1 MIIDDHTALIS
12 KAGTASPADRISN
25 GNTEIVPAPPIC
37 REPLSIGHVPIP
49 SRFFFAPMAGY
60 SSLALRLALRELGG
74 MGLATTELVNARSLI
89 EKRQK
94 AFELAETS
102 AEEQP
107 VAIQIYGHVA
117 WEMIEAAK
125 KCVDLG
131 ASIIDINMG
140 CPVKKIVKSGGGSA
154 LLCDVGNA
162 GSLVEAVVN
171 AVNVPVTVKMRLGWD
186 DATPT
191 APELTRR
198 FEQLG
203 VAAIIIHGRTRA
215 QSFMGTVNLPGIADV
230 VAAAERIPVV
240 GNGDVRTLFDAERMF
255 RETGCAAVSIGR
267 GALGNPFLFR
277 QLDSWAKTGHPGPD
291 PGFVERVD
299 LMDRHFH
306 YLVKLRGERSAC
318 TQFRKTLAWYQH
330 AIRAPKAL
338 YHQLINLPS
347 VARFDETIAE
357 MRKLGPIGPL
367 PSHFEPKIPTPKGPI
382 DKW

>member
-1 MIIDDHTALIS
+1 MNRTVTHE
-12 KAGTASPADRISN
+12 SN
-25 GNTEIVPAPPIC
+25 ATHEAATNGELVPAPAIC
-37 REPLSIGHVPIP
+37 HEPFAIGPVPIP

-102 AEEQP
+102 VEEQP

-117 WEMIEAAK
+117 REMIEAAK
-125 KCVDLG
+125 MCVDLG
-131 ASIIDINMG
+131 ASMIDINMG

-154 LLCDVGNA
+154 LLCDVDNA
-162 GSLVEAVVN
+162 GSLVEAVVQ

-198 FEQLG
+198 FESIG
-203 VAAIIIHGRTRA
+203 VAGVIIHGRTRE
-215 QSFMGTVNLPGIADV
+215 QSFMGTVNLPGIASV
-230 VAAAERIPVV
+230 VAAAEKIPVV

-255 RETGCAAVSIGR
+255 RETGCAAISIGR

-277 QLDSWAKTGHPGPD
+277 QLDHWAKTGDPGPD
-291 PGFVERVD
+291 PGFAERVD

-306 YLVKLRGERSAC
+306 YLVKLRGERTAC

-357 MRKLGPIGPL
+357 MRKSGPTGPL

>member
-1 MIIDDHTALIS
+1 MMDDDRTALIS
-12 KAGTASPADRISN
+12 NPCGKSPAGRISN
-25 GNTEIVPAPPIC
+25 VETGFVSAPAIC
-37 REPLSIGHVPIP
+37 SEPLSIGKVPIP

-89 EKRQK
+89 EKRRK
-94 AFELAETS
+94 AHELAETS

-125 KCVDLG
+125 IAVDLG

-154 LLCDVGNA
+154 LLCNA
-162 GSLVEAVVN
+162 DNASELVEAVVK
-171 AVNVPVTVKMRLGWD
+171 AVSVPVTVKMRLGWD

-198 FEQLG
+198 CESIG
-203 VAAIIIHGRTRA
+203 VAGVIIHGRTRA
-215 QSFMGTVNLPGIADV
+215 QGFMGTANLAGIASV
-230 VAAAERIPVV
+230 VASADKMPVV

-277 QLDSWAKTGHPGPD
+277 QLDRWAKTGHPGPE
-291 PGFVERVD
+291 PGFAERVD

-306 YLVKLRGERSAC
+306 YLVRLRGEHTAC

-347 VARFDETIAE
+347 VARFEETIAE
-357 MRKLGPIGPL
+357 MRKTGPTGPL

>member
-1 MIIDDHTALIS
+1 MQ
-12 KAGTASPADRISN
+12 PAARN
-25 GNTEIVPAPPIC
+25 GELVPAPAIC
-37 REPLSIGHVPIP
+37 LEPFEIGSVPIP

-117 WEMIEAAK
+117 WEMIDAAK
-125 KCVDLG
+125 MCVDLG

-154 LLCDVGNA
+154 LLCDVDNA
-162 GSLVEAVVN
+162 GSLVEAVVQ
-171 AVNVPVTVKMRLGWD
+171 AVSVPVTVKMRLGWD

-198 FEQLG
+198 FESIG
-203 VAAIIIHGRTRA
+203 VAAVIIHGRTRE
-215 QSFMGTVNLPGIADV
+215 QSFMGTVNLPGIASV
-230 VAAAERIPVV
+230 VAAAEKIPIV

-255 RETGCAAVSIGR
+255 RETGCSAVSIGR

-277 QLDSWAKTGHPGPD
+277 ELDLWAKTGDPGPA
-291 PGFVERVD
+291 PGFSERVD

-306 YLVKLRGERSAC
+306 YLVKLRGERTAC

-357 MRKLGPIGPL
+357 MRKSGPTGPL

>member
-1 MIIDDHTALIS
+1 MSIDESMI
-12 KAGTASPADRISN
+12 SPI
-25 GNTEIVPAPPIC
+25 TEEA
-37 REPLSIGHVPIP
+37 RSAEEPLIERPLVSAPAICQAPLTIGGVAIP

-60 SSLALRLALRELGG
+60 SSLALRMALRELGG

-94 AFELAETS
+94 AFELSETS

-107 VAIQIYGHVA
+107 VAIQIYGHVVS
-117 WEMIEAAK
+117 EMIEAARI
-125 KCVDLG
+125 CVGLG

-154 LLCDVGNA
+154 LLCDVDNA
-162 GSLVEAVVN
+162 GSLVEAVVK
-171 AVNVPVTVKMRLGWD
+171 AVDVPVTVKMRLGWD

-191 APELTRR
+191 APTLAKR
-198 FEQLG
+198 FERIG
-203 VAAIIIHGRTRA
+203 VAAVIIHGRTRA

-230 VAAAERIPVV
+230 VAAVDSMPVV
-240 GNGDVRTLFDAERMF
+240 GNGDVRTLDDAERMF
-255 RETGCAAVSIGR
+255 RETGCAALSIGR
-267 GALGNPFLFR
+267 GALGNPFIFR
-277 QLDSWAKTGHPGPD
+277 QLDHWVKTGHPGPE

-306 YLVKLRGERSAC
+306 YLARLRGERTAC

-347 VARFDETIAE
+347 IERFDETVAE
-357 MRKLGPIGPL
+357 MRRSGPTGPL

>member
-1 MIIDDHTALIS
+1 
-12 KAGTASPADRISN
+12 
-25 GNTEIVPAPPIC
+25 
-37 REPLSIGHVPIP
+37 
-49 SRFFFAPMAGY
+49 MAGY

-74 MGLATTELVNARSLI
+74 LGLATTELVNARSLI

-94 AFELAETS
+94 AYELAETS
-102 AEEQP
+102 HEEQP

-117 WEMIEAAK
+117 WEMIEAARIS
-125 KCVDLG
+125 VDLG
-131 ASIIDINMG
+131 ASIIDMNMG

-154 LLCDVGNA
+154 LLCDVDNA

-171 AVNVPVTVKMRLGWD
+171 AVDVPVTVKMRLGWD

-198 FEQLG
+198 FETIG
-203 VAAIIIHGRTRA
+203 VAGVIIHGRTRA
-215 QSFMGTVNLPGIADV
+215 QGFMGTVDLSGIRDV
-230 VAAAERIPVV
+230 VAAADRIPIV

-255 RETGCAAVSIGR
+255 RETGCAAISVGR

-277 QLDSWAKTGHPGPD
+277 ELDRWSKTGDPGPA
-291 PGFVERVD
+291 PGFAERVD

-306 YLVKLRGERSAC
+306 YLVKLRGERTAC

-330 AIRAPKAL
+330 AIRAQKSL

-347 VARFDETIAE
+347 VERFDETIAE
-357 MRKLGPIGPL
+357 IRKTGPTGPL